1 MFDSQSPVIAAI
13 LAAIL
18 AIAGALPAFADAKL
32 VPEVVWIPPGPFI
45 AGSDAAE
52 REAAYRLDEAAYG
65 HTVTRD
71 RGWYD
76 RERDRETVDLDGYFI
91 TKTLITNRHYGAFVD
106 ATFRPVPTVDLETW
120 DAYRFIHPYERT
132 LAFQWTD
139 GTPPAGRADHP
150 VVLVSHA
157 DALAYAGWLSEA
169 TGLWWTLP
177 TELQW
182 EKAARGTDGRAFPWG
197 DVFDPERLNSHDRG
211 PFSTLPVASFPA
223 GNSPFGV
230 TDVAGQVF
238 EWTVTEFRS
247 GRYLVKGGSWDDS
260 GCGVCRPA
268 ARHSRAAHIKHIL
281 VGFRL
286 VRLIR

>member
-1 MFDSQSPVIAAI
+1 MNAPKSVAFAAF
-13 LAAIL
+13 LAV
-18 AIAGALPAFADAKL
+18 AGAFPAFADAKL
-32 VPEVVWIPPGPFI
+32 VPEIVWIPPGPFI

-65 HTVTRD
+65 HSVTRD

-76 RERDRETVDLDGYFI
+76 RERARETLDLDGYFI
-91 TKTLITNRHYGAFVD
+91 TKTLITNRHYAEFVD
-106 ATFRPVPTVDLETW
+106 ATFRPAPTVDRETW

-132 LAFQWTD
+132 LAFHWTD
-139 GTPPAGRADHP
+139 GTPPDGREGHP

-182 EKAARGTDGRAFPWG
+182 EKAARGTDGRTFPWG
-197 DVFDPERLNSHDRG
+197 DGFDPARLNSHDLG

-268 ARHSRAAHIKHIL
+268 ARHSGAAKIKHIL

-286 VRLIR
+286 VQIRH

>member
-1 MFDSQSPVIAAI
+1 MIASKSAAFAVF
-13 LAAIL
+13 LAVY
-18 AIAGALPAFADAKL
+18 GTLPAFADAKL

-76 RERDRETVDLDGYFI
+76 RERARGTIDLDGYFI
-91 TKTLITNRHYGAFVD
+91 TKTLITNRHSAEFVT
-106 ATFRPVPTVDLETW
+106 ATVRPVPAVDRKTW
-120 DAYRFIHPYERT
+120 DAYRFIHPYQRT
-132 LAFQWTD
+132 LAFQWAD
-139 GTPPAGRADHP
+139 GVPPAGREDHP

-182 EKAARGTDGRAFPWG
+182 GKVARGTDGRYFPWG
-197 DVFDPERLNSHDRG
+197 NAFDPARLNSHDLG
-211 PFSTLPVASFPA
+211 PFSTLTVNSFPA
-223 GNSPFGV
+223 GNSPFEV

-238 EWTVTEFRS
+238 EWTVTEMRS
-247 GRYLVKGGSWDDS
+247 SRYLVKGGYWDDS
-260 GCGVCRPA
+260 GCGVCRAA
-268 ARHSRAAHIKHIL
+268 ARHSRPANIKHIL

-286 VRLIR
+286 VRIVNEP